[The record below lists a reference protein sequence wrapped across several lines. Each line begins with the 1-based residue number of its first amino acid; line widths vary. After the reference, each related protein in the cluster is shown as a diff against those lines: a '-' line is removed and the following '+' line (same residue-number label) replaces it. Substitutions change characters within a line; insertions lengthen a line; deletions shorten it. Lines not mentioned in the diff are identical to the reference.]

1 MHIDFGQILEK
12 SHFPKKLKIST
23 NMTQNEIMMMGME
36 NIHLK
41 DVFKTPSLFGKNLM
55 EIKFL

>member
-1 MHIDFGQILEK
+1 
-12 SHFPKKLKIST
+12 
-23 NMTQNEIMMMGME
+23 MTQNEIMMMGME

-55 EIKFL
+55 EIKIL

>member
-1 MHIDFGQILEK
+1 MSAKFGKK
-12 SHFPKKLKIST
+12 SHFPKNLKIST